1 MFKWLKNVQNVQM
14 TKKSSEDLKVERTK
28 KKPNNI
34 VDVNLN
40 ISIITLNINYLNSA
54 IQRDWQNKKMTHVY
68 GVYKK
73 FIPNVMM

>member
-1 MFKWLKNVQNVQM
+1 M

-40 ISIITLNINYLNSA
+40 ISIITLNINSLKNT
-54 IQRDWQNKKMTHVY
+54 N
-68 GVYKK
+68 
-73 FIPNVMM
+73 